1 MSGYERMV
9 ARKAKGIRARRAA
22 AQLRESPRVSAYR
35 DQLMA
40 ITFGPIFEGIPPEEL
55 RWRLEQAWK
64 SELEITQSR
73 AESLAMAESRAEAL
87 ALIAEYK
94 AQA

>member
-1 MSGYERMV
+1 MSYERMV
-9 ARKAKGIRARRAA
+9 ARRAKGIRARRAA
-22 AQLRESPRVSAYR
+22 AQLREPPKVTAYR
-35 DQLMA
+35 EQLMA
-40 ITFGPIFEGIPPEEL
+40 IEFGKVFEGIPPDEL

-64 SELEITQSR
+64 SDVNITQTR
-73 AESLAMAESRAEAL
+73 AETLAMAESRAEAL